1 MENSKEQGAV
11 YKGIS
16 GNELFLINL
25 IKENNLMVFGV
36 EELHRLS
43 SWKRSRL
50 HNIMFSL
57 KEKGILVKIRRDRY
71 ALGEDINE
79 KLFEIATATV
89 RPSYISFWTALSYYG
104 FTEQQVRVVQLVSTK
119 QYAEI
124 NLNTRSIEVTT
135 LQPQRFYGYR
145 WERGFIIAEKE
156 KALVD
161 SLYQLEKCGGFNE
174 FVHCLKN
181 AMGEINNRRFRNYL
195 IRFGNK
201 SMISRAGY
209 VLEELGLRSGNL
221 KKYRSK
227 SYVKLD
233 PKKEKTGGYN
243 KKWRIIINQ
252 KVKRMGVIH

>member
-1 MENSKEQGAV
+1 MENSKEYNKT

-16 GNELFLINL
+16 GNELSLINL
-25 IKENNLMVFGV
+25 INENNLMVFGV

-50 HNIMFSL
+50 HNTLFSL
-57 KEKGILVKIRRDRY
+57 KEKDVLVKIKRDRY
-71 ALGEDINE
+71 ALKKDLNE

-104 FTEQQVRVVQLVSTK
+104 FTEQQVKTIQLVSTK
-119 QYAEI
+119 QQGEI
-124 NLNTRSIEVTT
+124 NFNSHHIEVTT
-135 LQPQRFYGYR
+135 FQPQKFYGYIR
-145 WERGFIIAEKE
+145 ENSFVIAEKE

-174 FVHCLKN
+174 FMHCLKN
-181 AMGEINNRRFRNYL
+181 AVGEINKKRFRDYL

-209 VLEELGLRSGNL
+209 ILEELGLYSGNL
-221 KKYRSK
+221 RRYRSK

-233 PKKEKTGGYN
+233 PKKEKTKRYN
-243 KKWRIIINQ
+243 EGWRIIINQ
-252 KVKRMGVIH
+252 KVKRREVIH